1 MRKYHLNFANICGR
15 NCQVDLI
22 RPQIKGPAATSEMTT
37 KHISPMYSPPW
48 LGRPFTLTEDSL
60 VWGRYVITDSTMAE
74 ANKNKRRYLES
85 VIKQT
90 EPALLASA
98 FEHLLHVYCPN
109 SFLDFL
115 REIQALATFHYA
127 KEHLKALLRDG
138 CAPDDYFRAR
148 VATVGSFDEA
158 IAAVFE
164 SSIPLHGLSSLTY
177 VRYYQKLHGMH
188 LTTFADDQHAYD
200 VAFTSDLVLASIRL
214 KSDLRR
220 IWPQST

>member
-1 MRKYHLNFANICGR
+1 MTAKR
-15 NCQVDLI
+15 I
-22 RPQIKGPAATSEMTT
+22 RPT
-37 KHISPMYSPPW
+37 YSPAW

-60 VWGRYVITDSTMAE
+60 AWGCYVITDFTLTE
-74 ANKNKRRYLES
+74 ANKSTRRYFEY
-85 VIKQT
+85 VIKHT

-98 FEHLLHVYCPN
+98 FEHLLHFYCPS
-109 SFLDFL
+109 SFPDFL

-127 KEHLKALLRDG
+127 KEHLKALLRNG

-158 IAAVFE
+158 IVAVFE

-177 VRYYQKLHGMH
+177 VRYCQKLHGMH

-214 KSDLRR
+214 ESNWRR